1 MQNKRVTIS
10 LLIGLCLSFAVSSL
24 SYTLVGTSE
33 EQTIETI
40 VHKSPLVWRTPLDSE
55 RLTGQADG
63 EGDYLLSEFAADG
76 TYELAEVVKTSGRIE
91 TLTAS
96 WEFKG
101 EVTLEASADNG
112 LHYTPV
118 VYGVPL
124 IFDTQYA
131 IRDTHDAISGN
142 RIKWRVTLGPDS
154 ELSEIRIAYTD
165 TSGAG
170 NTFGEPELSGFK
182 FRKSLYITNSS
193 GEELFN
199 YQIPILVGQSTNI
212 HTPGVHIG
220 CEGRVKSDFGD
231 IRFTAAD
238 GETLLPYYLESF
250 IGESPNR
257 AAAFWVK
264 VPQIPEQGL
273 PVYIYY
279 GNPGAE
285 DLSNGEDVFDF
296 FDDFSGE
303 LDSAKWELAAGLGGE
318 CSVSNS
324 FLKLDAAKI
333 ISRDYQ
339 LEDGI
344 IEYRVKA
351 GAGNEIRLILR
362 SEEEDVL
369 GSANQ
374 IAYSSNYAGAEH
386 CIAVGDIVKANTPE
400 PISAGIF
407 YDYRVIAK
415 GEEITFERYAIRNTQ
430 YAIREASIT
439 YNDTG
444 GLTLG
449 NIGLK
454 AGTGCISYF
463 DRVRVRKFAEPEPS
477 ISTSRDEEEVNLA
490 EFSNVALA
498 NNGNITALDSAEHSA
513 ASPKGTQYSIL
524 DTQYT
529 TAPLLTAC
537 NISAVTPAIKVSSD
551 AIRNSAEHSAAS
563 PKGTHESEAQRSLPG
578 GDAIRIDISADGGLS
593 WKEDCVS
600 GRTYRAPFDFTVGR
614 ELLLRANFPNTQ
626 YPILDT
632 QYEIEQIKLEYSIAP
647 IVTSTNVYCSGATG
661 EGGVYISGDAI
672 IVEWDNS
679 ATGDNNPDILSVSCN
694 FVPFGGESV
703 TRMYDNAGDNTYIVE
718 YKLPEG
724 IDTTANIFVTA
735 GNSCGLTTRDGHI
748 LSVDTMTDDRG
759 QKTEE
764 IDLEELIEEG
774 QRPGTMLYDLLIK
787 LGDNYHP
794 DPEEDARGCYKHGTV
809 VVIRPSGHLWSETE
823 RDSFLIVQAYL
834 TEEERTA
841 LTRPKELATDELDED
856 GRPVM
861 KRMGRRARRFQLEK
875 LGLSK
880 TDRGREKLREVGNLL
895 KSKSLRQGVIEE
907 K

>member
-1 MQNKRVTIS
+1 MRTRNKRRLYLFIKEIVKIS
-10 LLIGLCLSFAVSSL
+10 RRVKLQVQDLTPNVGRGRIGLVVGFSLIAGLCLSFAVSSL

-40 VHKSPLVWRTPLDSE
+40 VHKSPLVWRTD
-55 RLTGQADG
+55 GQ
-63 EGDYLLSEFAADG
+63 GDYLLSELVPGG
-76 TYELAEVVKTSGRIE
+76 TYELIEEVETANQIE
-91 TLTAS
+91 TIIVTWKS
-96 WEFKG
+96 KG
-101 EVTLEASADNG
+101 EATLQVSANNG
-112 LHYTPV
+112 QDYTPV

-124 IFDTQYA
+124 DLA
-131 IRDTHDAISGN
+131 HSGN

-154 ELSEIRIAYTD
+154 ELSEIRVAYTD
-165 TSGAG
+165 AEGAG
-170 NTFGEPELSGFK
+170 GTFGVPELSGFGY
-182 FRKSLYITNSS
+182 RKSLNISNPS

-199 YQIPILVGQSTNI
+199 YQVK
-212 HTPGVHIG
+212 VEVDE
-220 CEGRVKSDFGD
+220 EGIRTQADFGD
-231 IRFTAAD
+231 IRFTATD
-238 GETLLPYYLESF
+238 GETLLAHYLDG
-250 IGESPNR
+250 ITGESPNKT
-257 AAAFWVK
+257 AVFLIK
-264 VPQIPEQGL
+264 IPQIPPEGL
-273 PVYIYY
+273 PIYLYY
-279 GNPGAE
+279 GNPDAE
-285 DLSNGEDVFDF
+285 SLSSGEDVFDF
-296 FDDFSGE
+296 FDDFSE
-303 LDSAKWELAAGLGGE
+303 EPDSAKWELAAGLGGKF
-318 CSVSNS
+318 SVSNS
-324 FLKLDAAKI
+324 FLKLDAAKV
-333 ISRDYQ
+333 ISKDYQ
-339 LEDGI
+339 MEDGI
-344 IEYRVKA
+344 IEYRAKA
-351 GAGNEIRLILR
+351 EAGYEVRAITAEEKGKPGLIQL
-362 SEEEDVL
+362 V
-369 GSANQ
+369 
-374 IAYSSNYAGAEH
+374 YSSTYPGAEH
-386 CIAVGDIVKANTPE
+386 AIAIGSIVKANTAKPVL
-400 PISAGIF
+400 PGVF
-407 YDYRVIAK
+407 YDYRVIKK
-415 GEEITFERYAIRNTQ
+415 GENITFERYGIEDRK
-430 YAIREASIT
+430 EAEVSYT
-439 YNDTG
+439 DEG
-444 GLTLG
+444 GLKQG
-449 NIGLK
+449 YIGLEVGGRGDGDSV
-454 AGTGCISYF
+454 AYY
-463 DRVRVRKFAEPEPS
+463 DWLRVRKFAEPEPS
-477 ISTSRDEEEVNLA
+477 ISTSGDEEEVNLA

-551 AIRNSAEHSAAS
+551 AIRN
-563 PKGTHESEAQRSLPG
+563 THESEAQRSLPG
-578 GDAIRIDISADGGLS
+578 EDAIRIDISADGGLS